1 MDRDEFAK
9 RLHASVVPDGTT
21 EEETKKILFPVSE
34 AIFQMMPNS
43 LFRFRRLYNDSNNED
58 INELQID
65 AFKKDVIYAVTADKF
80 NDPYDT
86 LVRYDQEEIKR
97 SVNTIVSYETIE
109 GMKAWFAQGKDLP
122 EEVKQILPGVLIDFL
137 KDALLSIDDITVLK
151 DNIEESRRNMI
162 NYIETFFP
170 ILTETA
176 KKYSTM
182 ACFSE
187 SVKSVLMWSHY
198 ANSHQGFALEY
209 DFRPTLEKPIKNVGF
224 YPVIYDD
231 ERMDV
236 SLYMAWSFLKMLGI
250 EAHNPDITS
259 FIKIALHK
267 SSIWAYEKEWRMID
281 CTLRDITD
289 TKPSEILYKP
299 MAIYYG
305 RHISKE
311 HKELLHEIAQS
322 KSIKEYEMYIDY
334 TATEYEMKVRG
345 YRSIGHI
352 GING

>member
-9 RLHASVVPDGTT
+9 RLLASVVPDGTS
-21 EEETKKILFPVSE
+21 EEEMKKILFPVSE

-43 LFRFRRLYNDSNNED
+43 LFRYRRLYNDSNDN
-58 INELQID
+58 NELQID
-65 AFKKDVIYAVTADKF
+65 AFKNDAIFTVTADRF

-86 LVRYDQEEIKR
+86 LVRYDQEEIIR
-97 SVNTIVSYETIE
+97 SVNAIVNYETIE

-122 EEVKQILPGVLIDFL
+122 EEVKQIFPVDMIASL
-137 KDALLSIDDITVLK
+137 KNALMSIDDISVLK
-151 DNIEESRRNMI
+151 DNIEKSRRNMV
-162 NYIETFFP
+162 NLIETYFP

-198 ANSHQGFALEY
+198 ANSHRGFALEY
-209 DFRPTLEKPIKNVGF
+209 NFRPTLEKPIKNVGL

-236 SLYMAWSFLKMLGI
+236 SLYMAYSFLRMLGI
-250 EAHNPDITS
+250 EANNPDITS
-259 FIKIALHK
+259 FIKIALYK

-281 CTLRDITD
+281 CTLRNITD
-289 TKPSEILYKP
+289 TEPSKILYKP
-299 MAIYYG
+299 VAIYYG

-311 HKELLHEIAQS
+311 HKELLHEIAQA
-322 KSIKEYEMYIDY
+322 KGLKEYEMYIDY
-334 TATEYEMKVRG
+334 SAPEYEMRVREFRG
-345 YRSIGHI
+345 VPSALSE
-352 GING
+352 

>member
-9 RLHASVVPDGTT
+9 RLHASIVPAGTS
-21 EEETKKILFPVSE
+21 EEEMKKLLFPISE

-43 LFRFRRLYNDSNNED
+43 LFRYRPLNNDLKNNKR
-58 INELQID
+58 QID
-65 AFKKDVIYAVTADKF
+65 AFKNDAIYAVTADKF

-86 LVRYDQEEIKR
+86 LVRYDKEEIKR

-122 EEVKQILPGVLIDFL
+122 EEVKQILPGDLIDFL
-137 KDALLSIDDITVLK
+137 KDALLSIDDFTVLK
-151 DNIEESRRNMI
+151 DNIEESRRNLV
-162 NYIETFFP
+162 NLIESYFP
-170 ILTETA
+170 ILTETT
-176 KKYSTM
+176 KRYSTM

-187 SVKSVLMWSHY
+187 SVNSVLMWSHY

-209 DFRPTLEKPIKNVGF
+209 DFRPTLEKPIKNVGL

-236 SLYMAWSFLKMLGI
+236 SLYMAWSFLRMLGI
-250 EAHNPDITS
+250 EANNPDITS

-289 TKPSEILYKP
+289 SKPSEILYKP

-311 HKELLHEIAQS
+311 HKELLHEIAQA
-322 KSIKEYEMYIDY
+322 KGIKEYEMYIDY
-334 TATEYEMKVRG
+334 TAPEYEMSVRE
-345 YRSIGHI
+345 YRGIGPI
-352 GING
+352 GINV

>member
-1 MDRDEFAK
+1 MDREEFAK
-9 RLHASVVPDGTT
+9 RLHSSVIPEGTS
-21 EEETKKILFPVSE
+21 EEEMKKIMFPVSE
-34 AIFQMMPNS
+34 AIFEMMPNS
-43 LFRFRRLYNDSNNED
+43 LFRYRPLNNDLKNNKR
-58 INELQID
+58 QID
-65 AFKKDVIYAVTADKF
+65 AFKNDAIYAVTADRF

-86 LVRYDQEEIKR
+86 LLRYDQKEIIRLVK
-97 SVNTIVSYETIE
+97 SIVSYETIE
-109 GMKAWFAQGKDLP
+109 GMKAWFAQGKDFP
-122 EEVKQILPGVLIDFL
+122 EEVKQILPGDLIDSL
-137 KDALLSIDDITVLK
+137 KNALMSIDGISVLK
-151 DNIEESRRNMI
+151 DKIEESRRNLV
-162 NYIETFFP
+162 NLIESYFP
-170 ILTETA
+170 ILTETT
-176 KKYSTM
+176 KRYSTM

-187 SVKSVLMWSHY
+187 SVNSVLMWSHY

-209 DFRPTLEKPIKNVGF
+209 NFRPTLEKPIMNVGL

-289 TKPSEILYKP
+289 TKPSKILYKP
-299 MAIYYG
+299 VAIYYG

-311 HKELLHEIAQS
+311 HKELLHEIAQA
-322 KSIKEYEMYIDY
+322 KGIKEYEMYIDY
-334 TATEYEMKVRG
+334 TAPKYEMRARE
-345 YRSIGHI
+345 YRASAVSE
-352 GING
+352 

>member
-1 MDRDEFAK
+1 MDREEFAK
-9 RLHASVVPDGTT
+9 RLHSSVIPEGTS
-21 EEETKKILFPVSE
+21 EEEMKKIMFPVSE
-34 AIFQMMPNS
+34 AIFEMMPNS
-43 LFRFRRLYNDSNNED
+43 LFRYRPLNNDLKNNKR
-58 INELQID
+58 QID
-65 AFKKDVIYAVTADKF
+65 AFKNDAIYAVTADRF

-86 LVRYDQEEIKR
+86 LLRYDQKEIIRLVK
-97 SVNTIVSYETIE
+97 SIVSYETIE
-109 GMKAWFAQGKDLP
+109 GMKAWFAQGKDFP
-122 EEVKQILPGVLIDFL
+122 EEVKQILPGDLIDSL
-137 KDALLSIDDITVLK
+137 KNALMSIDGISVLK
-151 DNIEESRRNMI
+151 DKIEESRRNLV
-162 NYIETFFP
+162 NLIESYFP
-170 ILTETA
+170 ILTETT
-176 KKYSTM
+176 KRYSTM

-187 SVKSVLMWSHY
+187 SVNSVLMWSHY

-209 DFRPTLEKPIKNVGF
+209 NFRPTLEKPIMNVGL

-289 TKPSEILYKP
+289 TKPSKILYKP
-299 MAIYYG
+299 VAIYYG

-322 KSIKEYEMYIDY
+322 KSIKEYEMYIDFSSPN
-334 TATEYEMKVRG
+334 YEMKCKEL
-345 YRSIGHI
+345 Y
-352 GING
+352 

>member
-9 RLHASVVPDGTT
+9 RLHSSVIPAGTSD
-21 EEETKKILFPVSE
+21 EEMKKIMFPVSE
-34 AIFQMMPNS
+34 AIFEMMPNS
-43 LFRFRRLYNDSNNED
+43 LFRYRPLGNDLKNDKNEQ
-58 INELQID
+58 QID
-65 AFKKDVIYAVTADKF
+65 AFKNDAIYAVTADRF

-86 LVRYDQEEIKR
+86 LVRYDQEEIMR
-97 SVNTIVSYETIE
+97 SVKAIVSYETIE
-109 GMKAWFAQGKDLP
+109 VMKAWFAQGKDLP
-122 EEVKQILPGVLIDFL
+122 EEVKQILPGDLIDFL
-137 KDALLSIDDITVLK
+137 KNALMSIDDISVLK
-151 DNIEESRRNMI
+151 DKIEESRCNMV
-162 NYIETFFP
+162 NLIETYFP

-176 KKYSTM
+176 KRYSTM

-187 SVKSVLMWSHY
+187 SVNSVLMWSHY

-209 DFRPTLEKPIKNVGF
+209 NFRPTLEKPIKNVGL

-236 SLYMAWSFLKMLGI
+236 SLYMAWSFLRMIGI
-250 EAHNPDITS
+250 EANNPDITS

-267 SSIWAYEKEWRMID
+267 SSIWAYEKEWRMIN
-281 CTLRDITD
+281 CTLRDIAD
-289 TKPSEILYKP
+289 SEPSKILYKP
-299 MAIYYG
+299 VAIYYG

-334 TATEYEMKVRG
+334 TAPEYEMRVRE
-345 YRSIGHI
+345 YRT
-352 GING
+352 

>member
-9 RLHASVVPDGTT
+9 RLHSSVIPAGTS
-21 EEETKKILFPVSE
+21 EEEMKKIMFPVSE
-34 AIFQMMPNS
+34 AIFKMMPNS
-43 LFRFRRLYNDSNNED
+43 LFRYRPLNNDLKNNKR
-58 INELQID
+58 QID
-65 AFKKDVIYAVTADKF
+65 AFKNDAIYAVTADRF

-86 LVRYDQEEIKR
+86 LVRYDQEEIIR
-97 SVNTIVSYETIE
+97 SVKAIVSYETIE
-109 GMKAWFAQGKDLP
+109 GMKAWFAQGNDLT
-122 EEVKQILPGVLIDFL
+122 EEVKQILPGDLIDFL
-137 KDALLSIDDITVLK
+137 KNALMSIDDISVLK
-151 DNIEESRRNMI
+151 DKIEERRRNLV
-162 NYIETFFP
+162 NLIESYFP
-170 ILTETA
+170 ILTETT
-176 KKYSTM
+176 KRYSTM

-187 SVKSVLMWSHY
+187 SVNSVLMWSHY

-209 DFRPTLEKPIKNVGF
+209 NFRPTLEKPIMNVGL

-289 TKPSEILYKP
+289 TKPSEIMYKP

-311 HKELLHEIAQS
+311 HKELLHEIAQA
-322 KSIKEYEMYIDY
+322 KGIKEYEMYIDY
-334 TATEYEMKVRG
+334 TAPKYEMKYSEYRG
-345 YRSIGHI
+345 IGTI
-352 GING
+352 SE

>member
-1 MDRDEFAK
+1 MDRADFAN
-9 RLHASVVPDGTT
+9 RLHASVVPDGTS
-21 EEETKKILFPVSE
+21 EEEMKKILFPISE

-97 SVNTIVSYETIE
+97 SVNTIVSYKTIE

-122 EEVKQILPGVLIDFL
+122 EEVKQILPGDLIDFL
-137 KDALLSIDDITVLK
+137 KKALLSMDDFSVLK
-151 DNIEESRRNMI
+151 DNIEESRRNMV
-162 NYIETFFP
+162 NLIETFFP

-187 SVKSVLMWSHY
+187 SVNSVLMWSHY

-209 DFRPTLEKPIKNVGF
+209 NFRPTLEKPIKNVGL

-236 SLYMAWSFLKMLGI
+236 SLYMAWSFLRMLGI
-250 EAHNPDITS
+250 EANNPDITS

-281 CTLRDITD
+281 CTLHDIAD
-289 TKPSEILYKP
+289 SEPSKILYKP
-299 MAIYYG
+299 VAIYYG

-311 HKELLHEIAQS
+311 HKESLHEIAQA
-322 KSIKEYEMYIDY
+322 KGIKEYEMYIDY
-334 TATEYEMKVRG
+334 TAPEYEMRVRA
-345 YRSIGHI
+345 YSASAL
-352 GING
+352 